1 MQHLPVRL
9 HRGARRKVQR
19 ELRLANTE
27 RVDRAEGR
35 LREID
40 KDNLTFTLRDTPDG
54 IDVRGVL
61 DEGQ

>member
-1 MQHLPVRL
+1 
-9 HRGARRKVQR
+9 VQR